1 MAVGVTEHSET
12 VASGDEQARVRELT
26 SSSRRSM
33 LRRLGAAG
41 IVTATGV
48 GAAQLAGAA
57 TAQAATGSSLLL
69 GWNQAAANMTYL
81 QCGAGSAGVGS
92 PLTTERT
99 LFWGDNRTSPQANA
113 NGIRGDGKGPEGMG
127 LWGNSDYGGIGVHGG
142 GGIGVQAVGSRAA
155 LLLQPSGAAPRSRG
169 DAHARGEIIHD
180 ASGNLWACVVS
191 GTPGTWRKL
200 AGPSSSGAFQVLDSS
215 VRTYD
220 SRTGDG
226 KLTGGG
232 QRTITLAG
240 VPAGSSAAT
249 VSLTV
254 TGTTGAG
261 YLGLFKDGVAYP
273 GNSNLNWYAAGQ
285 TLAVTTV
292 SAVSELSRILVRA
305 GGSGSTHVI
314 LDVIGYHS

>member
-12 VASGDEQARVRELT
+12 VASRDEQAQVRELT
-26 SSSRRSM
+26 ASSRRSM
-33 LRRLGAAG
+33 LRRIGAAG
-41 IVTATGV
+41 IMTATGV
-48 GAAQLAGAA
+48 GVAQVSGAGAA
-57 TAQAATGSSLLL
+57 SAATGSSLLL

-81 QCGAGSAGVGS
+81 QCGSGTPGVGS

-99 LFWGDNRTSPQANA
+99 LLWGDNRTSPQANA
-113 NGIRGDGKGPEGMG
+113 NGIRGDGKGAEGIG
-127 LWGNSDYGGIGVHGG
+127 LWGNSDYGGIGVLGG

-155 LLLQPSGAAPRSRG
+155 LMLQPSGTAPRGRG
-169 DAHARGEIIHD
+169 DAHARGEVVHD
-180 ASGNLWACVVS
+180 SSGDVWMCVAA

-200 AGPSSSGAFQVLDSS
+200 AGPSASGAFHVLDSA
-215 VRTYD
+215 VRAYD
-220 SRTGDG
+220 SRSGDG

-232 QRTITLAG
+232 QRTITLTG

-254 TGTTGAG
+254 TATTGSG

-292 SAVSELSRILVRA
+292 SAVSTSSRIVVRA
-305 GGSGSTHVI
+305 GGSGATHVI
-314 LDVIGYHS
+314 VDVIGYHS